1 MAKLKKWK
9 EFELN
14 VVKYLNAYYGNDSV
28 KFICEGGSNSTKTD
42 IFVIHNDSN
51 IFNIECKHHKAQ
63 SSQFVVHENDK
74 DKFFYFSPR
83 NKSLENDALPIIN
96 HLNENYEYYSRN
108 NDSKKGSAPIICDKS
123 LMSDYIIKNI
133 KNKASVIISSDFT
146 DNFNPKRPLTIT
158 NATDFAENY
167 NVTGMYRYKRSG
179 SRSVTKKDLTN
190 FQHKSELIN
199 DRFYVYDPN
208 KKLDDYQDNKK
219 LFLSKDIVMNGYREI
234 RKISNTNNRNIIFQV
249 ELKDEFK
256 IHTNKEFLNNII
268 AQSK

>member
-1 MAKLKKWK
+1 MADSKKWK

-14 VVKYLNAYYGNDSV
+14 VVKYLNEHYGNDSV
-28 KFICEGGSNSTKTD
+28 NFICKGGSNSTKTD
-42 IFVIHNDSN
+42 IFVMYNDSN
-51 IFNIECKHHKAQ
+51 IFNIECKYHKSQ
-63 SSQFVVHENDK
+63 SSQFVVYENDK

-83 NKSLENDALPIIN
+83 NKSYENDALPIIS

-108 NDSKKGSAPIICDKS
+108 NNSKKGSAPIICDKR

-158 NATDFAENY
+158 NVTDFSENY
-167 NVTGMYRYKRSG
+167 NVSGMYRYKRSG
-179 SRSVTKKDLTN
+179 SRSVIKKDLTN
-190 FQHKSELIN
+190 FQHKYELIN

-234 RKISNTNNRNIIFQV
+234 RKRSNTNNRNIIFQV
-249 ELKDEFK
+249 ELKDKFK